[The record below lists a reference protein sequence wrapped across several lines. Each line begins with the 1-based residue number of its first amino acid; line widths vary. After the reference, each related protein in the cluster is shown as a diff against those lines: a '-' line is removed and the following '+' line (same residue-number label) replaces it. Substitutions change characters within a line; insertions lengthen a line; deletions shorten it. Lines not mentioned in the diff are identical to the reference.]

1 MTTSK
6 PGLVAQV
13 RAGRIP
19 ALARLLTHIE
29 NDTPVGRAAFDAL
42 YPDSGEAHLIGVTG
56 PPGGGKS
63 TLVNELIRAYR
74 ARGQRV
80 AVVAVDPSSPL
91 TGGATLGDRI
101 RMNEWHAD
109 PDVFIRSM
117 ASRRFGGGLAENTLA
132 VAHILDAT
140 GFDPVIVETVGTGQD
155 EVEIARLALTTLLI
169 QVPGL
174 GDSIQTLKAGSLEI
188 GDILV
193 VNKADRPEAIGL
205 IRDLHHMKALAESH
219 PEGGWDP
226 PVVKTSAL
234 KGEGIDNLIHAI
246 AKHRAWL
253 ESSGELAERLRT
265 IAGEEVAARVRSE
278 WRRWAEGSEAG
289 AELAAFIGRVA
300 DREVSPRQAASD
312 ILEQLTKPAR

>member
-1 MTTSK
+1 
-6 PGLVAQV
+6 
-13 RAGRIP
+13 
-19 ALARLLTHIE
+19 
-29 NDTPVGRAAFDAL
+29 
-42 YPDSGEAHLIGVTG
+42 
-56 PPGGGKS
+56 
-63 TLVNELIRAYR
+63 
-74 ARGQRV
+74 
-80 AVVAVDPSSPL
+80 
-91 TGGATLGDRI
+91 
-101 RMNEWHAD
+101 
-109 PDVFIRSM
+109 M
-117 ASRRFGGGLAENTLA
+117 ASRRFGGGLAEQTLA
-132 VAHILDAT
+132 VAHVLDAA
-140 GFDPVIVETVGTGQD
+140 GFDPVIIETVGTGQD

-193 VNKADRPEAIGL
+193 VNKADGPEAIGL